1 MLQICKG
8 ITIPGVLHV
17 VCGLSC
23 HRFIGKWGHFFP
35 GSAEPG
41 LVWLLL

>member
-8 ITIPGVLHV
+8 IMIPGVLHV

-23 HRFIGKWGHFFP
+23 YRSIGKWSHFFP